1 MSVDTPQV
9 AAARIQAEK
18 ARAQLME
25 TAHELQQRLSPGA
38 LAHNAWEGAKAK
50 GADLAED
57 AVDAVRR
64 RPAIA
69 SGIVAALALFL
80 AREPLMDAAGKL
92 TSKAKNRRRK
102 PKAPPKMPKT
112 SRQNTKQKN
121 TETIA

>member
-1 MSVDTPQV
+1 MSADSPQV
-9 AAARIQAEK
+9 AAARIKAEK

-25 TAHELQQRLSPGA
+25 TAHELQQRLSPA
-38 LAHNAWEGAKAK
+38 TLAQNAWEGAKMK

-80 AREPLMDAAGKL
+80 AREPLIDAGKKL
-92 TSKAKNRRRK
+92 TSGAKTKRKAKK
-102 PKAPPKMPKT
+102 SAKA
-112 SRQNTKQKN
+112 NDKQMD
-121 TETIA
+121 T

>member
-1 MSVDTPQV
+1 MSADTPQV

-25 TAHELQQRLSPGA
+25 TAHELQQRLSPGT
-38 LAHNAWEGAKAK
+38 LAHNAWEGAKMK

-69 SGIVAALALFL
+69 GGIVAALALFL
-80 AREPLMDAAGKL
+80 AREPLIDAGKKL
-92 TSKAKNRRRK
+92 GRGATTRRKAKTSA
-102 PKAPPKMPKT
+102 KAKT
-112 SRQNTKQKN
+112 KRIK
-121 TETIA
+121 TETSA